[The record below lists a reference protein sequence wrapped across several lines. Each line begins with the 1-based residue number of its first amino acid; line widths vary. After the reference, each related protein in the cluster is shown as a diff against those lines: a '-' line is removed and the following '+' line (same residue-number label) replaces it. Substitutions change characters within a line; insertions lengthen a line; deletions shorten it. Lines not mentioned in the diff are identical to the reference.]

1 MTAPSVS
8 AAGAATIQARMD
20 ATPVARWHRNVARL
34 LGIGC
39 FFNFFEVALGSLIVT
54 LLPATWIDTSTE
66 KAAVIACAFA
76 GEFIGAVALSAYA
89 DRLGRRR
96 MFQINLFAYAALSL
110 ICAFAPS
117 LAALIAIRFLVG
129 IGLGAELTL
138 VDTYTTELMP
148 ARARGRMLAKVYLFG
163 MLGVPVGAT
172 LATLLPHDVLGTS
185 SWRVLIALSAVGAVF
200 VWLVRRRLPESPRWL
215 AAQGRIDEADAI
227 LDLAGIAP
235 AEQAGAVVSSSRSE
249 GSAPASVP
257 RRRLALAML
266 LQTIGPVGFYGF
278 ASLAPLVLLA
288 KGYDVVDSL
297 AVSALTVLG
306 YPAGCLV
313 LMLVAERIQR
323 RTLLIATT
331 VLVAIFG
338 VVFGVA
344 SQTWLIVV
352 AGFLTG
358 LVNVVQATVS
368 RAYCAELFPTPVRA
382 RMVGGTYS
390 LSRLVAAILP
400 FVAIPLLDFAGPGA
414 VYSCCAVLIAILAVS
429 VWRLGPRTNAINLD
443 EV

>member
-1 MTAPSVS
+1 MTALSVD
-8 AAGAATIQARMD
+8 AAGAARIQARMD
-20 ATPVARWHRNVARL
+20 GATVGRWHRNVARL

-54 LLPATWIDTSTE
+54 LLPATWVDTSAE

-76 GEFIGAVALSAYA
+76 GEFVGAVVLSPYA

-117 LAALIAIRFLVG
+117 LAALVAIRFLVG

-148 ARARGRMLAKVYLFG
+148 ARARGRMLARVYFFG
-163 MLGVPVGAT
+163 MLGVPVGAI
-172 LATLLPHDVLGTS
+172 LATLLPHNMLGTS
-185 SWRVLIALSAVGAVF
+185 SWRVLIALSAMGAVF
-200 VWLVRRRLPESPRWL
+200 VWLIRRRLPESPRWL
-215 AAQGRIDEADAI
+215 ATQGRIDEAGAV

-235 AEQAGAVVSSSRSE
+235 ADGPVISNSRPE
-249 GSAPASVP
+249 GSLPAAVA

-297 AVSALTVLG
+297 AFSALTVLG

-313 LMLVAERIQR
+313 LTLVAERIQR
-323 RTLLIATT
+323 RALVIAST

-344 SQTWLIVV
+344 NQTWLIVA

-368 RAYCAELFPTPVRA
+368 RAYCAELFPTLVRA

-390 LSRLVAAILP
+390 LSRFVAAVLP
-400 FVAIPLLDFAGPGA
+400 FVAIPLLDTAGPGI
-414 VYSCCAVLIAILAVS
+414 VYTCCAILIAILAVS